1 MVLHDDHKYSDVLSK
16 KYFSSKSVT
25 ENQHPPGIEPHIGGP
40 EQNHVAIQVKTLY
53 GRIDAIQ

>member
-1 MVLHDDHKYSDVLSK
+1 MNK
-16 KYFSSKSVT
+16 KYFSSESVT
-25 ENQHPPGIEPHIGGP
+25 ENQRPPGVEPHNGGP